1 MSVGTEHF
9 KRLPGCLQ
17 SEGHHFYRDR
27 CVCSKPVYELAA
39 VDNDGKP
46 MASRR
51 NDFFAQQRATESFD
65 QIERAAFHLVRPID
79 REIDL
84 AMLAKGCERN
94 VRRCCLRR
102 RALRRGNADEAQ
114 TLPLPPL

>member
-1 MSVGTEHF
+1 MSVGAEHF
-9 KRLPGCLQ
+9 KRLSGCLQ
-17 SEGHHFYRDR
+17 SEGYDFHRDR

-51 NDFFAQQRATESFD
+51 NDFFAQQRAAQSFD

-84 AMLAKGCERN
+84 AMLAEGREGN
-94 VRRCCLRR
+94 VRRGCLRR
-102 RALRRGNADEAQ
+102 AFPAGVG
-114 TLPLPPL
+114 TG

>member
-17 SEGHHFYRDR
+17 SEGHHFHRDR

-51 NDFFAQQRATESFD
+51 NDFFAQQRSAQSLN
-65 QIERAAFHLVRPID
+65 QIERAALLFVRTVD

-84 AMLAKGCERN
+84 AMFAERSERN
-94 VRRCCLRR
+94 VRCLR
-102 RALRRGNADEAQ
+102 L
-114 TLPLPPL
+114 